1 MDVAPGGMDEV
12 FRALADPTRRGL
24 LDELFRADGQTLSAL
39 EARLP
44 MTRFGVMK
52 HLKQL
57 EEAGLVV
64 TRRRGREKLHFLN
77 PVPIRL
83 IHDRWVSKYAEP
95 WTAGL
100 SEIKHRLER
109 SMEKIYE
116 IYIRT
121 TPERLWEA
129 ITDPQIRAK
138 YNFGAAVRSDWTP
151 GSKIEMAAPNAPG
164 PLGGGEVLEADP
176 PRRLVHTMIALWD
189 DDVRAEGPS
198 RVTWEIEQIRD
209 SCRLTVTHDQ
219 LRDGANAQLYGGWPM
234 ILSGLKTWLETGEL
248 LTTPG
253 SLMYTGA

>member
-1 MDVAPGGMDEV
+1 MDAV
-12 FRALADPTRRGL
+12 FRALADPTRRSL
-24 LDELFRADGQTLSAL
+24 LDELAREDGQTLGAL
-39 EARLP
+39 QERFP

-52 HLKQL
+52 HLRIL

-83 IHDRWVSKYAEP
+83 VHDRWVSKYAEP
-95 WTAGL
+95 WDASL
-100 SEIKHRLER
+100 SELTSQLEKT
-109 SMEKIYE
+109 MEKVFE

-129 ITDPQIRAK
+129 ITDPEIRSK
-138 YNFGAAVRSDWTP
+138 YSFGARFTSDWTP
-151 GSKIEMAAPNAPG
+151 GAPIEMTTPDRRL
-164 PLGGGEVLEADP
+164 LGGGEVLEADP
-176 PRRLVHTMIALWD
+176 PRRLVQTMTALWSD
-189 DDVRAEGPS
+189 EVRSEGAS
-198 RVTWEIEQIRD
+198 RVTWEIEQIED
-209 SCRLTVTHDQ
+209 TCRLTVIHDQ

-253 SLMYTGA
+253 SLMYAGARRDS